1 MSFSKIYIYIYYT
14 IMDKLLLL
22 SIFSLSFAALVSTY
36 IFIQAFIL
44 RKNEY
49 FYLFNYWQVPMI
61 MALLVEAI
69 HRGL

>member
-1 MSFSKIYIYIYYT
+1 
-14 IMDKLLLL
+14 MDKLLLL
-22 SIFSLSFAALVSTY
+22 SIISLSFAAIVAIY

-44 RKNEY
+44 RKQEY

>member
-1 MSFSKIYIYIYYT
+1 MDRLLIMSIV
-14 IMDKLLLL
+14 
-22 SIFSLSFAALVSTY
+22 SLSFAALVAIY
-36 IFIQAFIL
+36 IFIQAFVL

-61 MALLVEAI
+61 MALLIEAV

>member
-1 MSFSKIYIYIYYT
+1 
-14 IMDKLLLL
+14 MDKLLLL
-22 SIFSLSFAALVSTY
+22 SIISLSFAALVSVY
-36 IFIQAFIL
+36 IFIQAFVL
-44 RKNEY
+44 RKREY

>member
-1 MSFSKIYIYIYYT
+1 
-14 IMDKLLLL
+14 MDKLLLL
-22 SIFSLSFAALVSTY
+22 SIFSLSFAAIIAIY

>member
-1 MSFSKIYIYIYYT
+1 
-14 IMDKLLLL
+14 MDKLLLL
-22 SIFSLSFAALVSTY
+22 SIFSLSFAAIVAIY
-36 IFIQAFIL
+36 IFIQAFLL

-49 FYLFNYWQVPMI
+49 FHLFNYWQVPMI

>member
-1 MSFSKIYIYIYYT
+1 
-14 IMDKLLLL
+14 MDTLLLM
-22 SIFSLSFAALVSTY
+22 SIISLSFAAIIAIY

-44 RKNEY
+44 RKQEY

>member
-1 MSFSKIYIYIYYT
+1 MSIVYIG
-14 IMDKLLLL
+14 MDTLLLM
-22 SIFSLSFAALVSTY
+22 SIVSLSFAAMVAIY

-44 RKNEY
+44 RKQEY